1 MLIYTEHKTAE
12 PIPTNLK
19 ALAPFWATKTLGE
32 VSAKTCAAYVA
43 MRTKTVKPA
52 TARREL
58 ETLNAAIRF
67 CAREHGTPIVLLTY
81 PDKALPRERW
91 LSRSEAARLLAGALG
106 FATIRSSDVATR
118 REAVRFE
125 RVARPL
131 YHVARFILLGLYTGT
146 RHGALLKL
154 NWNAGIGGG
163 WVDLAHGVIYRKA
176 IGERETRKR
185 KPPLRIPTRLLPH
198 LARWRRL
205 DRGVGPVVTFQGE
218 PILKE
223 RRGFARAKELAG
235 LGDDVVVHTL
245 RHTCATWLLQS
256 GGVPIWEAAGFLGM
270 TEKMVDSVYGHQS
283 PEFHSAA
290 AAAFSRKR

>member
-19 ALAPFWATKTLGE
+19 ALAPFWATKTLSQ
-32 VSAKTCAAYVA
+32 VNATTCAAYVA
-43 MRTKTVKPA
+43 MRVKTVKPA

-81 PDKALPRERW
+81 PDKSLPRERW
-91 LSRSEAARLLAGALG
+91 LSRAEAARLVAGALG
-106 FATIRSSDVATR
+106 FAYVAASDVKTR
-118 REAVRFE
+118 RVEARFV

-131 YHVARFILLGLYTGT
+131 YHVARFVLLGLYTGT
-146 RHGALLKL
+146 RHGALLRL
-154 NWNAGIGGG
+154 NWNPGIAGG

-205 DRGVGPVVTFQGE
+205 DGAAGPVVSFRGE

-223 RRGFARAKELAG
+223 KRGFARARDLAG
-235 LGDDVVVHTL
+235 LGSDVVVHTL
-245 RHTCATWLLQS
+245 RHTCATWLMQS
-256 GGVPIWEAAGFLGM
+256 GEVPIWEAAGFLGM
-270 TEKMVDSVYGHQS
+270 SEKMVDSVYGHQS